1 MTWLLSPVSG
11 VTEYVVPV
19 SELRTPAPMVALGDS
34 QQIPIKP
41 LQHTEPTV
49 QCSQSEERDYC

>member
-41 LQHTEPTV
+41 LQHIEPTV
-49 QCSQSEERDYC
+49 QCSQS